1 MEQPSLT
8 EFARSAREF
17 VAGHYPPVTAG
28 GSEVQTSDRVTVIP
42 ERTQAEEEADL
53 VAARRWRAAV
63 DDAGFGW
70 PDGPVEHGGR
80 GLGPEYAAVYREVES
95 SFAVPDEGYTRFS
108 IGICTPTLLE
118 HGSTELKDR
127 YLRALRRAD
136 LVACQ
141 LFSEPDAGSDLAS
154 ARTRAVQD
162 GDGWLLSGQK
172 VWTSGAHYSEVG
184 MVLARTGDVDQK
196 HAGLSV
202 FMIDMRQPG
211 IEVRPIKQM
220 TGGASFN
227 EVFLDGARVEDWARL
242 GEVGAGWRVIT
253 TTLRHERAVIG
264 SDGAVDLLLVPRL
277 VELARRCGR
286 EDDTAV
292 RCAIAEIHVHAV
304 AHSKMTQRYLRLA
317 GAGGAPGPEMSLSK
331 LLLTDNL
338 QRISELV
345 QDLLGESFTADT
357 GQWGTFGWSQL
368 ALTLPGLR
376 IGGGTDEV
384 LRTIVAQRV
393 LGLPRAD

>member
-1 MEQPSLT
+1 MEQPSLAEFIT
-8 EFARSAREF
+8 EATRFVSA
-17 VAGHYPPVTAG
+17 HYPSLTAEE
-28 GSEVQTSDRVTVIP
+28 STIVTSDRITVIP

-53 VAARRWRAAV
+53 VEARRWRAAV

-70 PDGPVEHGGR
+70 PDGPVQHGGR
-80 GLGPEYAAVYREVES
+80 GLGPEYAAAYREVES
-95 SFAVPDEGYTRFS
+95 AFTVPDEGYTRFS

-118 HGSTELKDR
+118 HGSTELQDR
-127 YLRALRRAD
+127 YLRPLRRAE

-141 LFSEPDAGSDLAS
+141 LFSEPEAGSDLAS
-154 ARTRAVQD
+154 ARTRAVRD
-162 GDGWLLSGQK
+162 GGGWLLTGQK
-172 VWTSGAHYSEVG
+172 VWTSGAHYSEIG
-184 MVLARTGDVDQK
+184 MVLARTGDADQK

-211 IEVRPIKQM
+211 VEIRPIKQM

-242 GEVGAGWRVIT
+242 GEVGGGWRVIT

-286 EDDTAV
+286 EDDAGV
-292 RCAIAEIHVHAV
+292 RGAIAEIHVRAV
-304 AHSKMTQRYLRLA
+304 ANQKMTARYLRLA

-338 QRISELV
+338 QRISELA
-345 QDLLGESFTADT
+345 QDLLGGSFTADT
-357 GQWGTFGWSQL
+357 GQWGTFGWNQL

-393 LGLPRAD
+393 LGLPRAG